1 MGKIVIV
8 SVLVFLIV
16 VLLLVS
22 ILLFARKKLVPQGK
36 VKININDKKEL
47 EVESGSSILA
57 TLAAEKVFYPQ
68 PAEDKALAECVN
80 VKSWKEAARCCRPK
94 SLTSRENNNKNTTV
108 WAVRSR

>member
-57 TLAAEKVFYPQ
+57 TLAAEKVFLP
-68 PAEDKALAECVN
+68 
-80 VKSWKEAARCCRPK
+80 SWKEAARCCRPK

>member
-47 EVESGSSILA
+47 
-57 TLAAEKVFYPQ
+57 K
-68 PAEDKALAECVN
+68 
-80 VKSWKEAARCCRPK
+80 
-94 SLTSRENNNKNTTV
+94 
-108 WAVRSR
+108 